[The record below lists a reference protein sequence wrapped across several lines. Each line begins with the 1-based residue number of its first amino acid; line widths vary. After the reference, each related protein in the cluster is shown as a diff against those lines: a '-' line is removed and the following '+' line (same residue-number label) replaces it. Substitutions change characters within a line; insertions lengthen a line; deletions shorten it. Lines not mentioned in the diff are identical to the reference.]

1 MGKDFKWNTINLIW
15 HLKINYNSWR
25 GDETERLHRSAV
37 GNPGIFNSS
46 KSFIKSKNSQYFSD
60 LIWIH
65 FNQTLCLCVY
75 YSWDKKKI
83 WLRSKRSIS
92 RKENITRIPRIPRS
106 SPTQEKA
113 VYKSKWFSPVCSQ
126 TSPPA
131 GPEDKVPLKMR
142 QLLSR
147 CPHGAM
153 LLQHG
158 PESGGHHGRGQ
169 GRSERS

>member
-1 MGKDFKWNTINLIW
+1 MT
-15 HLKINYNSWR
+15 WR
-25 GDETERLHRSAV
+25 WGRGGLHRSAV

-46 KSFIKSKNSQYFSD
+46 KAEMCFQELHQVQKQPVFFWFN
-60 LIWIH
+60 L
-65 FNQTLCLCVY
+65 NQTLCLCVC

-131 GPEDKVPLKMR
+131 GPEDKVPSKMR
-142 QLLSR
+142 QDFKSSYCPAVLTAR
-147 CPHGAM
+147 CCSSMDLRAGDIM
-153 LLQHG
+153 
-158 PESGGHHGRGQ
+158 GGGMAGVK
-169 GRSERS
+169 GRSGYCAFLPGK